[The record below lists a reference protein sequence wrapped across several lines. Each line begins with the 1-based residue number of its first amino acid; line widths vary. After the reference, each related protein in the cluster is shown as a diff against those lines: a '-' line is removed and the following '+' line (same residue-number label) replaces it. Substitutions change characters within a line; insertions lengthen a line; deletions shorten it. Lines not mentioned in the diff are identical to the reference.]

1 LDKNAHKPSK
11 MKSNF
16 KNTQNIIYLYKKNR
30 KSWKNSN
37 INLKNISKTLATN
50 KILKIPCSAK
60 PSLLFWMYLY
70 LRGLING
77 HDLFLFFRFEMVVS
91 FKKIKNQLLNSFSRL
106 FNAVIFYGFCFK
118 CFCIFVKKHLM
129 YFFFILLTFQN

>member
-1 LDKNAHKPSK
+1 MPINHQKWNLILKIHK
-11 MKSNF
+11 
-16 KNTQNIIYLYKKNR
+16 ILYIYIKKNR